1 MNRPLARPVFREGN
15 AMSRFLAHLI
25 AVFGVTFGTASLA
38 HADILVGLPAPYTGP
53 QAWMGEGIEA
63 D

>member
-1 MNRPLARPVFREGN
+1 MVSIILWRGRGHLRRNLTMRRLR
-15 AMSRFLAHLI
+15 AHLI
-25 AVFGVTFGTASLA
+25 AALGAMF
-38 HADILVGLPAPYTGP
+38 ADILVGLPAPYTGP